1 MKFTSNLNMQ
11 TPALFI
17 QTNHNKPSGSGSPP
31 AESEKKTMNINFE
44 IVEKIDNNSE
54 LKKATENIIT
64 GVSASVQGYLV
75 IGTNLDNIN
84 IKKLWA
90 QTGFASFSEYSE
102 KVLGISKATAYRIIS
117 VSKKFLM
124 PEITKAIPD
133 RIFSPFQ
140 DTALAALN
148 PIGDYDTTAEF
159 ITENGITPDTP
170 VSEIRKIVSAFQK
183 EDKSEKEV
191 DAETDDSS
199 DGDGNRNE
207 TDKRKQFEAA
217 VEKLVNSCWDIFD
230 DAKKP
235 KSKKR
240 KTPITSFHN
249 SIAEIKMLLNL
260 D

>member
-1 MKFTSNLNMQ
+1 
-11 TPALFI
+11 
-17 QTNHNKPSGSGSPP
+17 
-31 AESEKKTMNINFE
+31 MNINFE
-44 IVEKIDNNSE
+44 IVEKIDSNSE

-64 GVSASVQGYLV
+64 GVNASVQGYLV
-75 IGTNLDNIN
+75 IGSNLDNIN
-84 IKKLWA
+84 VGKLWKQA
-90 QTGFASFSEYSE
+90 GFESFSEYSE

-159 ITENGITPDTP
+159 IAENNITPETP

-183 EDKSEKEV
+183 EEKAEKEV
-191 DAETDDSS
+191 DAETDG
-199 DGDGNRNE
+199 GDNGNNEAE
-207 TDKRKQFEAA
+207 TDKRKQLETI
-217 VEKLVNSCWDIFD
+217 VEKLVNACWDIFD
-230 DAKKP
+230 DIDRP

-240 KTPITSFHN
+240 KTPVTTFTN
-249 SIAEIKMLLNL
+249 SIAEIKMILNL
-260 D
+260 G

>member
-1 MKFTSNLNMQ
+1 
-11 TPALFI
+11 
-17 QTNHNKPSGSGSPP
+17 
-31 AESEKKTMNINFE
+31 MNINYTIAE
-44 IVEKIDNNSE
+44 QIGSETE
-54 LKKATENIIT
+54 LKKATDNIIS
-64 GVSASVQGYLV
+64 GVNASVQGYLV
-75 IGTNLDNIN
+75 IGSNLDNIN
-84 IKKLWA
+84 VKKLWNQA
-90 QTGFASFSEYSE
+90 GFASFAEYSE

-124 PEITKAIPD
+124 PEITKAIPE

-159 ITENGITPDTP
+159 IAENGITPDTP
-170 VSEIRKIVSAFQK
+170 VSEIRKIVSEFQK
-183 EDKSEKEV
+183 EKSEKEI
-191 DAETDDSS
+191 DAECENDGD
-199 DGDGNRNE
+199 DGDGNDGNE
-207 TDKRKQFEAA
+207 TDKRKQLENA

-240 KTPITSFHN
+240 KTPITNFRN
-249 SIAEIKMLLNL
+249 ATAEIKMLLNL

>member
-1 MKFTSNLNMQ
+1 
-11 TPALFI
+11 
-17 QTNHNKPSGSGSPP
+17 
-31 AESEKKTMNINFE
+31 MNINFE
-44 IVEKIDNNSE
+44 IVEKIDSNSE
-54 LKKATENIIT
+54 LKKATENIIS
-64 GVSASVQGYLV
+64 GANASVQGYLV
-75 IGTNLDNIN
+75 IGSNLDNIN
-84 IKKLWA
+84 VGKLWKQA
-90 QTGFASFSEYSE
+90 GFESFSEYSE

-159 ITENGITPDTP
+159 IAENNITPETP
-170 VSEIRKIVSAFQK
+170 VSEIRKIVSEFQK
-183 EDKSEKEV
+183 EEKAEKEV
-191 DAETDDSS
+191 DAESEEAES
-199 DGDGNRNE
+199 DGNGGNE
-207 TDKRKQFEAA
+207 TDKRKQLETI
-217 VEKLVNSCWDIFD
+217 VEKLVNACWDIFD
-230 DAKKP
+230 DIEKP

-240 KTPITSFHN
+240 KTPITSFRN

>member
-1 MKFTSNLNMQ
+1 
-11 TPALFI
+11 
-17 QTNHNKPSGSGSPP
+17 
-31 AESEKKTMNINFE
+31 MNINFE
-44 IVEKIDNNSE
+44 IVEKFDNNE

-64 GVSASVQGYLV
+64 GVNASVQGYLV

-84 IKKLWA
+84 VGKLWKQA
-90 QTGFASFSEYSE
+90 GFASFSEYSE

-159 ITENGITPDTP
+159 IAKNNITPETP

-183 EDKSEKEV
+183 EEKAEKEV
-191 DAETDDSS
+191 DTEAEEN
-199 DGDGNRNE
+199 DGNDNSNDNNE
-207 TDKRKQFEAA
+207 NKKEVLEKALETFINAA
-217 VEKLVNSCWDIFD
+217 WDIFGD
-230 DAKKP
+230 LNKP
-235 KSKKR
+235 KSKRK
-240 KTPITSFHN
+240 KTPIKTIEKTCKDIS
-249 SIAEIKMLLNL
+249 SIL
-260 D
+260 DLD

>member
-1 MKFTSNLNMQ
+1 
-11 TPALFI
+11 
-17 QTNHNKPSGSGSPP
+17 
-31 AESEKKTMNINFE
+31 MNINYTIAE
-44 IVEKIDNNSE
+44 QIGNNTE

-64 GVSASVQGYLV
+64 GLNASVQGYLV

-84 IKKLWA
+84 VKKLWTQA
-90 QTGFASFSEYSE
+90 GFASFAEYSE

-124 PEITKAIPD
+124 PEITKAIPE

-159 ITENGITPDTP
+159 IAENNITPDTP

-183 EDKSEKEV
+183 EEKPEKEV

-199 DGDGNRNE
+199 DGNGNE
-207 TDKRKQFEAA
+207 TDKRKQLENA

-240 KTPITSFHN
+240 KTPVTSFRN

>member
-1 MKFTSNLNMQ
+1 
-11 TPALFI
+11 
-17 QTNHNKPSGSGSPP
+17 
-31 AESEKKTMNINFE
+31 MNINYE
-44 IVEKIDNNSE
+44 IAEKIGGDTE

-64 GVSASVQGYLV
+64 GVNASVQGYLV
-75 IGTNLDNIN
+75 IGSNLDNIN
-84 IKKLWA
+84 VKKLWGQA
-90 QTGFASFSEYSE
+90 GFTSFAEYSE

-124 PEITKAIPD
+124 PEMTKAIPE

-159 ITENGITPDTP
+159 IAENNITPETP

-183 EDKSEKEV
+183 EDKAEKEV

-199 DGDGNRNE
+199 DEDENENGGNE
-207 TDKRKQFEAA
+207 TDKRKLLENA

-240 KTPITSFHN
+240 KTPVTSFRN

>member
-1 MKFTSNLNMQ
+1 
-11 TPALFI
+11 
-17 QTNHNKPSGSGSPP
+17 
-31 AESEKKTMNINFE
+31 MNINFE

-64 GVSASVQGYLV
+64 GVNASVQGYLV

-84 IKKLWA
+84 VKKLWA
-90 QTGFASFSEYSE
+90 QAGFSSFAEYSE

-159 ITENGITPDTP
+159 IAENNITPETP

-183 EDKSEKEV
+183 EEKAEKEV
-191 DAETDDSS
+191 DAETDS
-199 DGDGNRNE
+199 GDNGNNETE
-207 TDKRKQFEAA
+207 TDKRKQLETI
-217 VEKLVNSCWDIFD
+217 VEKLVNACWDIFD
-230 DAKKP
+230 DIEKP

-240 KTPITSFHN
+240 KTPVTTFTN
-249 SIAEIKMLLNL
+249 SIAEIKMILNIV
-260 D
+260 

>member
-1 MKFTSNLNMQ
+1 
-11 TPALFI
+11 
-17 QTNHNKPSGSGSPP
+17 
-31 AESEKKTMNINFE
+31 MNINYE
-44 IVEKIDNNSE
+44 IAEKIGSDTE

-64 GVSASVQGYLV
+64 GVNASVQGYLV
-75 IGTNLDNIN
+75 IGSNLDNIN
-84 IKKLWA
+84 VKKLWNQA
-90 QTGFASFSEYSE
+90 GFTSFAEYSE

-124 PEITKAIPD
+124 PEITKAIPE

-159 ITENGITPDTP
+159 IAENNITPETP

-183 EDKSEKEV
+183 EDKAEKEV
-191 DAETDDSS
+191 AAECENDS
-199 DGDGNRNE
+199 DGDENGGNE
-207 TDKRKQFEAA
+207 TDKRKQLENA

-230 DAKKP
+230 DINKP

-240 KTPITSFHN
+240 KTPVTTFTN

>member
-1 MKFTSNLNMQ
+1 
-11 TPALFI
+11 
-17 QTNHNKPSGSGSPP
+17 
-31 AESEKKTMNINFE
+31 MNINYE
-44 IVEKIDNNSE
+44 IAEKIGSDTE

-64 GVSASVQGYLV
+64 GVNASVQGYLV
-75 IGTNLDNIN
+75 IGSNLDNIN
-84 IKKLWA
+84 VKKLWNQA
-90 QTGFASFSEYSE
+90 GFTSFAEYSE

-124 PEITKAIPD
+124 PEITKAIPE

-159 ITENGITPDTP
+159 IAENGITPETP
-170 VSEIRKIVSAFQK
+170 VSEIRKIVSEFQK
-183 EDKSEKEV
+183 EEKAEKEV

-199 DGDGNRNE
+199 DGDENDGDE
-207 TDKRKQFEAA
+207 TDKRKQLETA

-230 DAKKP
+230 DINKP

-240 KTPITSFHN
+240 KTPVTSFRN

>member
-1 MKFTSNLNMQ
+1 
-11 TPALFI
+11 
-17 QTNHNKPSGSGSPP
+17 
-31 AESEKKTMNINFE
+31 MNINFE
-44 IVEKIDNNSE
+44 IAEKIDNNTE
-54 LKKATENIIT
+54 LKKATENIIA
-64 GVSASVQGYLV
+64 GVNASVQGYLV

-90 QTGFASFSEYSE
+90 QAGFSSFSEYSE

-117 VSKKFLM
+117 VSKKFLI

-148 PIGDYDTTAEF
+148 PIGDYETTAEF
-159 ITENGITPDTP
+159 IAENGITPETP

-183 EDKSEKEV
+183 EEKAEKEV
-191 DAETDDSS
+191 DAEPEET
-199 DGDGNRNE
+199 DGDGNNGGNE
-207 TDKRKQFEAA
+207 TDKRKQLETI
-217 VEKLVNSCWDIFD
+217 VEKLVNACWDIFD
-230 DAKKP
+230 DIERP

-240 KTPITSFHN
+240 KTPITSFRN

>member
-1 MKFTSNLNMQ
+1 
-11 TPALFI
+11 
-17 QTNHNKPSGSGSPP
+17 
-31 AESEKKTMNINFE
+31 MNINYTIAE
-44 IVEKIDNNSE
+44 QIGNETE

-64 GVSASVQGYLV
+64 GVNASVQGYLV
-75 IGTNLDNIN
+75 IGSNLDNIN
-84 IKKLWA
+84 VKKLWTQA
-90 QTGFASFSEYSE
+90 GFSSFAEYSE

-124 PEITKAIPD
+124 PEITKAIPE

-159 ITENGITPDTP
+159 IAENNITPETP

-183 EDKSEKEV
+183 EDKAEKEV
-191 DAETDDSS
+191 DAECETDS
-199 DGDGNRNE
+199 DGDGSGSE
-207 TDKRKQFEAA
+207 ADKRKQLYDAI
-217 VEKLVNSCWDIFD
+217 EKLVNSCWNIFG

-249 SIAEIKMLLNL
+249 SIAEIKMILNL